1 MIVFIIST
9 LIAIVVSFLC
19 SLAEAVLL
27 SLSPIR
33 LETLKQQGH
42 TFASL
47 WIDMRKNIGRPIA
60 AILIL
65 NTVAH
70 TGGATIAGG
79 AFDEIYG
86 DEWLWL
92 FSVIFTIVILF
103 GTEILP
109 KVIGVAYNEQ
119 LASWIAPG
127 LRFSIGGLRPV
138 IFLTELISKA
148 LRKKSAEAGFS
159 RADLE
164 TLARVAHMHGVI
176 EAEQEN
182 VILNAAKLRE
192 TKVQSIMIPRE
203 WIIYLRM
210 DLPPEANFEIAR
222 NNFHTRYP
230 ISEKDSVDG
239 ITGYVNFKELI
250 ATAQNFQE
258 FKLGE
263 ITRSILT
270 VNPEA
275 NLNTMLKLFIGHRH
289 HLAVV
294 KDQGGK
300 IIGMVTLEDVIE
312 EIVGEIEDEFDAS
325 SAEMIQVAANNWKVG
340 GGVRMSAL
348 AQKIPFSIEAD
359 KSSETLSQ
367 WLHTKIKGALRPGMS
382 HTIGAVK
389 FTIQQ
394 MRRGKVHQTKID
406 VLASTTLHA

>member
-1 MIVFIIST
+1 MLVFIVST
-9 LIAIVVSFLC
+9 LTAIVVSFLC
-19 SLAEAVLL
+19 SLAEAALL
-27 SLSPIR
+27 SLNPIR

-47 WIDMRKNIGRPIA
+47 WIDLRKNIGRPIA

-65 NTVAH
+65 NTIAH

-92 FSVIFTIVILF
+92 FSVVFTIVILF

-109 KVIGVAYNEQ
+109 KVIGVAYNER
-119 LASWIAPG
+119 LAPWIAPG
-127 LRFSIGGLRPV
+127 LRLSIGALRPV

-148 LRKKSAEAGFS
+148 LRKKDEAPSFS

-164 TLARVAHMHGVI
+164 TLARVARMHNVI
-176 EAEQEN
+176 EVEQEN

-210 DLPPEANFEIAR
+210 ALPPEANFEIAR

-230 ISEKDSVDG
+230 ISENDSVDG
-239 ITGYVNFKELI
+239 ITGYVNFKEMI
-250 ATAQNFQE
+250 ASAQNLRE
-258 FKLGE
+258 FKLSE
-263 ITRSILT
+263 IARSILT

-294 KDQGGK
+294 KDREGK

-325 SAEMIQVAANNWKVG
+325 PAEIIQISPNSWKVG
-340 GGVRMSAL
+340 GGARL
-348 AQKIPFSIEAD
+348 EKLKEKIPALEIDAP
-359 KSSETLSQ
+359 SELLFQ
-367 WLHTKIKGALRPGMS
+367 WLQSRIKTAPHPGFS
-382 HTIGAVK
+382 FSVGTIK
-389 FTIQQ
+389 FTVQQ
-394 MRRGKVHQTKID
+394 IRRGKAHEVKIETD
-406 VLASTTLHA
+406 AHLQKGV